1 MVRLYAL
8 ELGLLTSVLTAHHP
22 WRWLKAPDTQ
32 DKFVTSSWEQI
43 TATELGRV
51 KWGSYPALFTRWS
64 PSCLKCCAHVRPCT
78 PWAAGVWLH
87 LLLPSPDSPLLP
99 AGPPRLPT
107 LLHTCGAL
115 WAGPW
120 SGTGRCQDQLWA
132 GTSMTDRSLR
142 WNSSQSRTS
151 SEQLTADRCAGG
163 AWAQGSVLPPCAY
176 AAGKIRVRWESRA
189 WTFHFSHTNNCV
201 SLITWTSLFRAYSVP
216 GTGQGAGD
224 SVKKHP
230 MPPNLPFLPSWFLLM
245 GQTQPTP
252 VMRSRGS
259 VWSGA
264 GLPSPK
270 GHRPSQSWGGA
281 RGPCSESG
289 LPLLPCTPQRIWAS
303 QSRSR
308 QR

>member
-107 LLHTCGAL
+107 LLHTCGL
-115 WAGPW
+115 
-120 SGTGRCQDQLWA
+120 C
-132 GTSMTDRSLR
+132 
-142 WNSSQSRTS
+142 
-151 SEQLTADRCAGG
+151 
-163 AWAQGSVLPPCAY
+163 
-176 AAGKIRVRWESRA
+176 
-189 WTFHFSHTNNCV
+189 
-201 SLITWTSLFRAYSVP
+201 
-216 GTGQGAGD
+216 GQGPDREQAGART
-224 SVKKHP
+224 
-230 MPPNLPFLPSWFLLM
+230 NCGQALPWLTGHSGGTLPKAVPAVSSSLPTGVLVAPGHKAQCYLLARM
-245 GQTQPTP
+245 QRARSGSGENPEHGLSIFPTP
-252 VMRSRGS
+252 TT
-259 VWSGA
+259 A
-264 GLPSPK
+264 F
-270 GHRPSQSWGGA
+270 H
-281 RGPCSESG
+281 
-289 LPLLPCTPQRIWAS
+289 
-303 QSRSR
+303 
-308 QR
+308 